1 MEPFNSTPANSR
13 MFHYIW
19 TCCARRRIFVIFF
32 IRICSLKCKT
42 HVFPPFHTHSH
53 QSNGPH
59 CKVEITQASAL
70 SLLSPQEIWKHLF
83 FFVFFTSCPF
93 IRVLSFFLYFR
104 VRCKTNQ
111 TLRRR
116 CARLR
121 GGSTGAAGAL
131 IKGAKKGSRVKVPR
145 RDEAPAVSRVCIS
158 QPVAL
163 PRWSWPYGRPWHRAM
178 LSPPITPK
186 L

>member
-1 MEPFNSTPANSR
+1 MIS
-13 MFHYIW
+13 
-19 TCCARRRIFVIFF
+19 F
-32 IRICSLKCKT
+32 IGICSLKCKT

-59 CKVEITQASAL
+59 CKVEITQASVCFITFI
-70 SLLSPQEIWKHLF
+70 SPGNLKTPVYF
-83 FFVFFTSCPF
+83 FFTLCPF

-163 PRWSWPYGRPWHRAM
+163 PRWS
-178 LSPPITPK
+178 
-186 L
+186 

>member
-1 MEPFNSTPANSR
+1 MYSHHFTPIHTSQMGR
-13 MFHYIW
+13 
-19 TCCARRRIFVIFF
+19 TARLR
-32 IRICSLKCKT
+32 SLKRLLYHFHLPRKSEKT
-42 HVFPPFHTHSH
+42 
-53 QSNGPH
+53 
-59 CKVEITQASAL
+59 C
-70 SLLSPQEIWKHLF
+70 F
-83 FFVFFTSCPF
+83 FFFLTLCPF
-93 IRVLSFFLYFR
+93 SRVLSFFLYFR

-163 PRWSWPYGRPWHRAM
+163 PRWSWPYGRPWHRVM